1 MEQMSP
7 DELKKAM
14 KIYQER
20 HGKGQ
25 VVLDKLEEI
34 VKEMRDVQK

>member
-20 HGKGQ
+20 YGKGQ